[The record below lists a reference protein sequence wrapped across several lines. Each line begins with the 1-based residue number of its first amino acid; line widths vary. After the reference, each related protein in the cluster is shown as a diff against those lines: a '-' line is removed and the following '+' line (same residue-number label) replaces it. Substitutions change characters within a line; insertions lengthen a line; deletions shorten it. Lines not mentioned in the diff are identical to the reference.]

1 VVNGLAIAVPRRTP
15 ISYCPERLDV
25 ACAPAY
31 CIKYSSLFR
40 RDKVAMHKVRSD
52 TSRMAQCR
60 LALVFFL
67 LTYGSPLLAQRP
79 SGGSRGS
86 QQGGGPS
93 SVTLFVNVRDA
104 NGAPMEGASIVTLVA
119 TVGGYNQTTATRD
132 ASSAMFEGI
141 SPGDYD
147 VEARY
152 PGYRP
157 TSEHISV
164 SMVGASMQVYL
175 YLIPESDPRTQ
186 GPRPQGI
193 VMSPKL
199 QGEIDKGV
207 EALRKHQYEVA
218 QTHFEKGVAL
228 APGNPDLRYLLG
240 MSELGL
246 NRADLARKDFEHALS
261 IDAGHERS
269 LLALGEL
276 ELREGETSAAIA
288 TLEKA
293 FLKNG
298 AGWRTHLLLASAYAK
313 AGRLAEAETHAQRA
327 VDLAREK
334 SPGARLVL
342 AEIQQSEGK
351 LPEAQASLQD
361 LAAKFPNDSSAA
373 EAKKRLA
380 TLNVPP
386 AAVAPESKELASLP
400 APVITGFE
408 LFSASERTWAP
419 PDIDSREYPLAQNAS
434 CSGEEILSRAEQRLR
449 TQLKNFEK
457 FTATEHI
464 EHQEIDRLGRPG
476 PVKSRDFSYIV
487 FVNRYEGDSFFLE
500 EDRYS
505 NVKDSSFPTSLATT
519 GLNNLGVAILQPA
532 SRGEFDYRCE
542 GLASIR
548 EKATWQ
554 IRFQEKKESR
564 GGVREWRRDG
574 KLFLIPLKGRI
585 WISAASFDVLRI
597 ETDLLEPVQPL
608 GLTRDHLLVDYGPVN
623 FSTANAS
630 LWLPWSAEMHM
641 ELHGRRYHHKHY
653 LTDYMLFEVDANH
666 KIGKPKEAPAP
677 STQASPAG
685 DPGSL

>member
-1 VVNGLAIAVPRRTP
+1 MIAMHYFHTGTFTISRYRLAIVLLLLV
-15 ISYCPERLDV
+15 CE
-25 ACAPAY
+25 
-31 CIKYSSLFR
+31 SSAF
-40 RDKVAMHKVRSD
+40 
-52 TSRMAQCR
+52 
-60 LALVFFL
+60 
-67 LTYGSPLLAQRP
+67 AQRP
-79 SGGSRGS
+79 AGPTRGG
-86 QQGGGPS
+86 QQGPSFS
-93 SVTLFVNVRDA
+93 SVTLIINVRDA
-104 NGAPMEGASIVTLVA
+104 GGAPMEGPCIVTLVA
-119 TVGGYNQTTATRD
+119 TVGGYNQTTTTRD

-141 SPGDYD
+141 SQGDYD
-147 VEARY
+147 AEARY

-157 TSEHISV
+157 TTEHISV
-164 SMVGASMQVYL
+164 SVLGATMQVYL
-175 YLIPESDPRTQ
+175 YLVPESDQKSQ

-199 QGEIDKGV
+199 QAEIDKGL

-218 QTHFEKGVAL
+218 RTHFAKGVAL
-228 APGNPDLRYLLG
+228 APGNPDLSYLLG
-240 MSELGL
+240 VSELGL
-246 NRADLARKDFEHALS
+246 NHADLARKDFEHALS
-261 IDAGHERS
+261 IDPAQERS

-276 ELREGETSAAIA
+276 QLHAGETSAAIT

-298 AGWRTHLLLASAYAK
+298 AGWRTHFLLASAYAQ
-313 AGRLAEAETHAQRA
+313 AGRWAEAETHAQRA
-327 VDLAREK
+327 VDLAQEK
-334 SPGARLVL
+334 GAGARLLL

-351 LPEAQASLQD
+351 LPEAQGSLQD
-361 LAAKFPNDSSAA
+361 LATKFPRDPSAA

-380 TLNVPP
+380 TLDVPT

-400 APVITGFE
+400 VPVIGGFE

-419 PDIDSREYPLAQNAS
+419 PDIDSREYPLAQNAF
-434 CSGEEILSRAEQRLR
+434 CSAEEILPRAEQRVR
-449 TQLKNFEK
+449 SQLQNFEK

-464 EHQEIDRLGRPG
+464 DHQEIDRLGRPG

-505 NVKDSSFPTSLATT
+505 AGKDSGFPTSLATT

-532 SRGEFDYRCE
+532 TRGEFVYRCE

-548 EKATWQ
+548 GKATWQ

-574 KLFLIPLKGRI
+574 KLFPVPLKGRV
-585 WISAASFDVLRI
+585 WISSTSFDVLRI
-597 ETDLLEPVQPL
+597 ETDLLEPVQAI

-623 FSTANAS
+623 FLTTNAS

-641 ELHGRRYHHKHY
+641 EVHGRRYHHKHY
-653 LTDYMLFEVDANH
+653 LTDYMLFEVDTNH

-677 STQASPAG
+677 STQAAPAG
-685 DPGSL
+685 NPNRL